1 MRQFNSNKGMYIEK
15 LVEHS
20 IKFYSMQNIAH
31 FEKRYL
37 PIQIT
42 NIRNNIVQGILMKK
56 SFTDFNGIYLGRY
69 IDFETKQ
76 TDNDHFN
83 FANIKQHQLSHMLN
97 ISKYNGIVFLL
108 VHFFKYDKTFFLSL
122 DEICEIIS
130 KKKKNISIDVFEK
143 KFTLIDIEFPGIL
156 NFLRVI
162 NKRYLEI

>member
-1 MRQFNSNKGMYIEK
+1 MRAFNSNKGMYIEK
-15 LVEHS
+15 LVENS
-20 IKFYSMQNIAH
+20 IKFYSAKNIAH

-42 NIRNNIVQGILMKK
+42 SITNNLVKGILMKK

-76 TDNDHFN
+76 TDNDYFN
-83 FANIKQHQLSHMLN
+83 LSNIKKHQLDHMLN
-97 ISKYNGIVFLL
+97 ISKCNGIVFLL
-108 VHFFKYDKTFFLSL
+108 IHFFKYDKTFFLSIE
-122 DEICEIIS
+122 EIFELIN
-130 KKKKNISIDVFEK
+130 KKKKNISVNIFEK

-162 NKRYLEI
+162 NKRYLEN